1 MLHPQTGPFVPAGA
15 DLDVV
20 ERRWNDLCVSNPAYF
35 DGRIWHV
42 LGVHRNGHG
51 GAAIHVVDCAYRFH
65 AVQRGGRDLGVRPL
79 GVKGIVRRSSDGSVL
94 VARRSRHVAAYEG
107 MWEFA
112 PAGVVEGGGDPART
126 IVAELGEEVGLA
138 AASEPVAL
146 AILFD
151 GVINTWEIVYR
162 IAVARDD
169 VTIEPREYDGF
180 EWRDTSDLPADL
192 TPIAR
197 AMTSLL

>member
-1 MLHPQTGPFVPAGA
+1 VLHAQPGPFVPAGA
-15 DLDVV
+15 DLDDV
-20 ERRWNDLCVSNPAYF
+20 ERRWSALCAANPAYF

-79 GVKGIVRRSSDGSVL
+79 GVKGMVRRGADGRVL

-112 PAGVVEGGGDPART
+112 PAGVVESGGDPART
-126 IVAELGEEVGLA
+126 ILAELGEEVGMQ
-138 AASEPVAL
+138 SIGEPIAL

-151 GVINTWEIVYR
+151 DVIHTWEVVYR
-162 IAVARDD
+162 LNVATDE
-169 VTIEPREYDGF
+169 VTIEPREYDAF
-180 EWRDTSDLPADL
+180 EWCDAGDLPADL